1 MTSARFT
8 RVIGTILLTITIFS
22 LSLPA
27 YAKYSGGMGEPN
39 EPYQI
44 WTAKQMNKIEMNPD
58 DRNKQ
63 IKSMADIN
71 LGLFGSVQET
81 NTIVKNLRLT
91 TLSFNT
97 GTVNIL
103 VRL

>member
-1 MTSARFT
+1 
-8 RVIGTILLTITIFS
+8 
-22 LSLPA
+22 
-27 YAKYSGGMGEPN
+27 
-39 EPYQI
+39 
-44 WTAKQMNKIEMNPD
+44 MNKIEMNPD

-63 IKSMADIN
+63 IKSMANINLGEFTGMAFNMIGVEGELFSGIFDGNGKRISNFTYKSSDKTN

-91 TLSFNT
+91 TLSFKT